1 MPNNELV
8 TAYQRAYRNISFFK
22 DLLQK
27 ACDEARN
34 AKVSL
39 ARAWLAENHP
49 EIPVRVL
56 SSNDVELSVAIEVRI
71 TKEDNEVELGKKVLT
86 ELCNELEHYLKSVRE
101 DDENK

>member
-1 MPNNELV
+1 MPDQELI
-8 TAYQRAYRNISFFK
+8 TAYQRAHRNISFFK

-39 ARAWLAENHP
+39 ARAWLAENYP

-56 SSNDVELSVAIEVRI
+56 PSKDVELSVAIEVRI
-71 TKEDNEVELGKKVLT
+71 TREDSEIESGKKLLN
-86 ELCNELEHYLKSVRE
+86 ELYNELEQYLKSVRE
-101 DDENK
+101 EVQ